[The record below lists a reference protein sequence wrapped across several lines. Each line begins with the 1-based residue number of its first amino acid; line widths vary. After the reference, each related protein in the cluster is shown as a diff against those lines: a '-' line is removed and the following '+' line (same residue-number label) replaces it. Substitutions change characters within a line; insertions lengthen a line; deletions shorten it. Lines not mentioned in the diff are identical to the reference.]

1 MLEGNTLRGQTA
13 TIWNA
18 IIASRFSLVLLRILE
33 VPVVN
38 EYKTRIEQ
46 HHRTEP
52 QLKAERFKYNH
63 IRVNDSEK
71 YYRTRYYTYNILT
84 WFTFD
89 WQQCLKYVKT
99 AGIKINRSLQITET
113 TNRARLQDHWSPRR

>member
-1 MLEGNTLRGQTA
+1 MLEGNTLRGQTGI
-13 TIWNA
+13 IWKA
-18 IIASRFSLVLLRILE
+18 IIASRFSLVMLRILE

-71 YYRTRYYTYNILT
+71 YYRT
-84 WFTFD
+84 
-89 WQQCLKYVKT
+89 
-99 AGIKINRSLQITET
+99 
-113 TNRARLQDHWSPRR
+113 